1 MRKWVYSFFYLTLC
15 SNLFCSCQ
23 HNTQLTTK
31 MDVTSQKDSI
41 SFEAEKPVKNYV
53 PIQSRDTIIK
63 QLEVKKSNRKPLV
76 IHVYIPL
83 CDNENQGI
91 VPTSASLGDGF
102 SLRTNLYWATRTGTK
117 RFFKNHVKWKMIYDR
132 KDIDTNVLERV
143 VFERTYSDTKVYLV
157 ADAYRGD
164 RMEET
169 VNNFLAALSNNRKDS
184 IQVDSSVIVYAAGDA
199 DLIMFNG
206 HNGMMDNIDVKEWKN
221 KTTKQT
227 DAVVNACVSA
237 DYFTE
242 EFINA
247 KAFPLVRTQT
257 LLHPGAYV
265 LTQIIDDWIAGV
277 EERQLCLNAGRAYCV
292 KHDCGAGTKVFKT
305 GW

>member
-1 MRKWVYSFFYLTLC
+1 MKKLFSTVFCFMLLS
-15 SNLFCSCQ
+15 SLFCSCQ
-23 HNTQLTTK
+23 NETQTEIDSEFLVEA
-31 MDVTSQKDSI
+31 DSTSVELIEQ
-41 SFEAEKPVKNYV
+41 VRNYA

-63 QLEVKKSNRKPLV
+63 QIEAKKSKGEPLV
-76 IHVYIPL
+76 VHVYIPL

-117 RFFKNHVKWKMIYDR
+117 RFFQNHNEWKMIYDR

-143 VFERTYSDTKVYLV
+143 VFERSYSDTKVYLV

-164 RMEET
+164 RMQET
-169 VNNFLAALSNNRKDS
+169 VNDFLAALSNNRKDS
-184 IQVDSSVIVYAAGDA
+184 ILIDSSLIVPAAGDA

-206 HNGMMDNIDVKEWKN
+206 HNGMMDNIHVEEWKN
-221 KTTKQT
+221 KTNKQT

-247 KAFPLVRTQT
+247 KAYPLVRTQT

-265 LTQIIDDWIAGV
+265 LTKIIDDWVAGV
-277 EERQLCLNAGRAYCV
+277 EEKQLCLNAGRAYCV
-292 KHDCGAGTKVFKT
+292 KHDCGAGTKVYKS

>member
-1 MRKWVYSFFYLTLC
+1 MRRWLYSFFCLILC
-15 SNLFCSCQ
+15 SSYFCSCQ
-23 HNTQLTTK
+23 HDVQRTTK
-31 MDVTSQKDSI
+31 IDVVIEKDSV
-41 SFEAEKPVKNYV
+41 STEVEKSVRKYF
-53 PIQSRDTIIK
+53 PIHSRDTVLK
-63 QLEVKKSNRKPLV
+63 QIEDKKARDEPLV
-76 IHVYIPL
+76 VHIFIPL

-91 VPTSASLGDGF
+91 VPTTASLGDGL

-117 RFFKNHVKWKMIYDR
+117 RFFQNHPKWSMIFDS

-143 VFERTYSDTKVYLV
+143 IFEREYSGTKVYLV

-184 IQVDSSVIVYAAGDA
+184 IEVDSSLVVFAAGDA

-206 HNGMMDNIDVKEWKN
+206 HNGMMDNIQLKEWKN
-221 KTTKQT
+221 KTNKQT

-237 DYFTE
+237 DYFNK
-242 EFINA
+242 EFMEA
-247 KAFPLVRTQT
+247 QAYPLVRTQT

-265 LTQIIDDWIAGV
+265 LTQVIDDWVAGV
-277 EERQLCLNAGRAYCV
+277 EERQLCLNAGRVYCV
-292 KHDCGAGTKVFKT
+292 KHDCGAGTKVFKA